1 MAIFHIIKKD
11 ITKQPDALNITVPT
25 TPEVSLSQTT
35 HESQTLSFNQSALLS
50 SHDNG
55 TADSSFQV
63 AVVIVAVL
71 VLVVAFSSLGYIY
84 RKKMKKWLGHR
95 FGKPRAESDIEMA
108 TRTEQTV
115 ETADQEPRA
124 DIELTTMTVE
134 TTDQSDR
141 DPDVSSTDP
150 ANTSSA
156 ALLGPGNGDV

>member
-1 MAIFHIIKKD
+1 MPIFHIIRKD
-11 ITKQPDALNITVPT
+11 ITKQPDASNITVPT

-50 SHDNG
+50 SHDKG
-55 TADSSFQV
+55 TADSPFPV
-63 AVVIVAVL
+63 AVVIVTVL
-71 VLVVAFSSLGYIY
+71 VIVGIVAFSWFGYIF
-84 RKKMKKWLGHR
+84 RKKIKNWIGRR
-95 FGKPRAESDIEMA
+95 FGEPRSDIEM
-108 TRTEQTV
+108 TTV

-134 TTDQSDR
+134 TTDQIER